1 MDDDAASVA
10 ELGMLFA
17 DPSRVKL
24 VLNLMDGSAR
34 TARELALAANL
45 SAPSAS
51 MHLAKL
57 VRARVLAVKSQGRN
71 KYYRIANSAMAHA
84 IEAMSGA
91 AGASVSIDGHNPAR
105 RLQFA
110 NPWAFARTCYDHLAG
125 RLGVDLADT
134 LERRE
139 YLVTGGGIYQPTS
152 KGEMFLD
159 EFGIDCA
166 QLHARRA
173 FATQCL
179 DWTERRSHI
188 GGALGAALLSA
199 MLKKG
204 WLAKSRIPRLL
215 RLTASGESELGRKLG
230 LALQRKL

>member
-1 MDDDAASVA
+1 MNEDAVSVA
-10 ELGMLFA
+10 GLATLLA

-34 TARELALAANL
+34 TASELAFAANL

-57 VRARVLAVKSQGRN
+57 VRAHILTVKSEGRN
-71 KYYRIANSAMAHA
+71 KYYRIASSAMAHA
-84 IEAMSGA
+84 IEAMSTA
-91 AGASVSIDGHNPAR
+91 VHSTVSIEGRQPAR

-125 RLGVDLADT
+125 RLGVDLADA
-134 LERRE
+134 LQRRE
-139 YLVTGGGIYQPTS
+139 CLVISGGTYQLTS
-152 KGEMFLD
+152 KGTIVLD
-159 EFGIDCA
+159 EFGIDSA
-166 QLHARRA
+166 QVYARRA

-199 MLKKG
+199 MMKKG

-215 RLTASGESELGRKLG
+215 RLTASGESELSRKLG
-230 LALQRKL
+230 LVLQSKP

>member
-1 MDDDAASVA
+1 MDDDAVA
-10 ELGMLFA
+10 VAGLATLLA

-34 TARELALAANL
+34 TARELAFAASL

-57 VRARVLAVKSQGRN
+57 VRARVLAVKSEGRN
-71 KYYRIANSAMAHA
+71 KYYRISSSAMAHA
-84 IEAMSGA
+84 IEAMA
-91 AGASVSIDGHNPAR
+91 VAVGASVSIDGHNPAR

-125 RLGVDLADT
+125 RLGVDLADA
-134 LERRE
+134 LESGE
-139 YLVTGGGIYQPTS
+139 YLVTSGGTYKLTS
-152 KGEMFLD
+152 KGEIFLN
-159 EFGIDCA
+159 EFGVDCPE
-166 QLHARRA
+166 LYARRA

-199 MLKKG
+199 MLRKG

-215 RLTASGESELGRKLG
+215 RLTTSGESELGRKLG
-230 LALQRKL
+230 LVPQRKP